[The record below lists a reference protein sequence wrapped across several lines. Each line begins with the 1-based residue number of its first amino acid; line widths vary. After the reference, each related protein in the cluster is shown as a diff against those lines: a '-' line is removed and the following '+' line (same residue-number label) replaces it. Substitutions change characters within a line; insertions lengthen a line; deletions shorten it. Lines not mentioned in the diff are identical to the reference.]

1 MISPFPLS
9 LPEIALAGS
18 MAGAANAILAS
29 PGTIFSTVLF
39 NHSSN
44 EYSGDVQS
52 AYARAVRGQVR

>member
-1 MISPFPLS
+1 
-9 LPEIALAGS
+9 

-39 NHSSN
+39 NYSSN